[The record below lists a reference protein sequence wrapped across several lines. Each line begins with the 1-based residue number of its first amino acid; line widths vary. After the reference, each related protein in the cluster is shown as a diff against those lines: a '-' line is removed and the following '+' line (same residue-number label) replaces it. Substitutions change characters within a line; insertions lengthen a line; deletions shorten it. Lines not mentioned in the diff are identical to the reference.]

1 MLAVYLLTFTNGSSQ
16 ICVCN
21 YIQHFHL
28 LPLSVALTLRLLS
41 TNKRPSSIPQAFVS
55 HCSVPVPNDLAVM
68 QPEIH
73 NVPFAQAQLASF

>member
-1 MLAVYLLTFTNGSSQ
+1 MFSIYSLSFTNGSSQ

-28 LPLSVALTLRLLS
+28 LPLSAALPLCLLS
-41 TNKRPSSIPQAFVS
+41 INKRPSSIPQAFVS
-55 HCSVPVPNDLAVM
+55 HCSVPVPNDLAEM

-73 NVPFAQAQLASF
+73 IVPFAQAQLASF